1 MKMNMGTIDRIVRIV
16 LAVVLAVLYFTGQVT
31 GIAAIIIAILT
42 IVLLATS
49 ALGFCPVYAPFG
61 FSTKKKVKE

>member
-1 MKMNMGTIDRIVRIV
+1 MNMGTVDRIVRVV

-31 GIAAIIIAILT
+31 GIAAVIIAILT

>member
-1 MKMNMGTIDRIVRIV
+1 MKMNMGTVDRIVRIV

-42 IVLLATS
+42 IVLFATS